1 MQSSVFLLSLF
12 RADFDDSATYS
23 AVATNVH
30 GQASTNC
37 AVVVRSKSYFM
48 IKTTHKYNAHVI
60 KCLLYVYLVGYREGE
75 EPHPAGIMPFHCKY
89 CFGFP

>member
-1 MQSSVFLLSLF
+1 MSVFLPSLF

-37 AVVVRSKSYFM
+37 AVVVRSKSYF
-48 IKTTHKYNAHVI
+48 IFKTINKYNAHVI
-60 KCLLYVYLVGYREGE
+60 ECFLYVYSQGSERMKSLTQLR
-75 EPHPAGIMPFHCKY
+75 
-89 CFGFP
+89 

>member
-1 MQSSVFLLSLF
+1 MIKRICICVESSVFLFLLF

-23 AVATNVH
+23 AVASNVH

-48 IKTTHKYNAHVI
+48 IKTRNKYDALVI
-60 KCLLYVYLVGYREGE
+60 ECSWPIYSQGSEGMKSLTQL
-75 EPHPAGIMPFHCKY
+75 G
-89 CFGFP
+89 

>member
-1 MQSSVFLLSLF
+1 MHKELSVFLLPHF

-37 AVVVRSKSYFM
+37 AVIVRSKSYFM
-48 IKTTHKYNAHVI
+48 IKTRNKYDAHVI
-60 KCLLYVYLVGYREGE
+60 ECLLCVIYRVQRG
-75 EPHPAGIMPFHCKY
+75 
-89 CFGFP
+89 

>member
-1 MQSSVFLLSLF
+1 MHKETSVFLLPLF

-37 AVVVRSKSYFM
+37 AVIVRSKSYF
-48 IKTTHKYNAHVI
+48 IFRTINEYNAHVI
-60 KCLLYVYLVGYREGE
+60 ECFFYVYS
-75 EPHPAGIMPFHCKY
+75 
-89 CFGFP
+89 

>member
-1 MQSSVFLLSLF
+1 MPKETTVFLLPLF

-37 AVVVRSKSYFM
+37 AVIVRSKPYF
-48 IKTTHKYNAHVI
+48 IFKKKIKYNAHVI
-60 KCLLYVYLVGYREGE
+60 ERFLYV
-75 EPHPAGIMPFHCKY
+75 CS
-89 CFGFP
+89 

>member
-1 MQSSVFLLSLF
+1 MPVFLLPPF

-37 AVVVRSKSYFM
+37 AVIVRSKSCFLF
-48 IKTTHKYNAHVI
+48 KTINKYNVHVI
-60 KCLLYVYLVGYREGE
+60 ECFLYVYS
-75 EPHPAGIMPFHCKY
+75 
-89 CFGFP
+89 

>member
-1 MQSSVFLLSLF
+1 MCEESSVFLLPLS

-37 AVVVRSKSYFM
+37 AVIVRSKSVFM
-48 IKTTHKYNAHVI
+48 FKTRSKYDGHVI
-60 KCLLYVYLVGYREGE
+60 ECLLYIHLQDSERMKSLTQL
-75 EPHPAGIMPFHCKY
+75 A
-89 CFGFP
+89 